1 LRIRHPG
8 AWIAAGTII
17 FALFFLLF
25 VVRILDK
32 SAGHSKNHPPY
43 PAEYGVQMFD
53 DEAAGLPVIDRHV
66 QPGQSVQYNSNPPTN
81 GRHSGAAAPWGVS
94 STPVPKELAV
104 HNMEHGG
111 VIIWYNCHGGPQP
124 LDQPACDQLRQDLTD
139 EVDSRVD
146 DGMYIVLTPYAEMDN
161 RIALTAW
168 QYLDAFDE
176 FNEARIEA
184 FIASFECKFDP
195 ENACR

>member
-8 AWIAAGTII
+8 AWMGAAILI
-17 FALFFLLF
+17 FVLF
-25 VVRILDK
+25 VWVFVFRPFAN
-32 SAGHSKNHPPY
+32 SAKHSKNHPPY
-43 PAEYGVQMFD
+43 PSEYAVRMFE
-53 DEAAGLPVIDRHV
+53 DETPPVGSGMRHLDESETV
-66 QPGQSVQYNSNPPTN
+66 RYNSNPPTN
-81 GRHSGAAAPWGVS
+81 GRHSRAVDWGIS
-94 STPVPKELAV
+94 AEPVPPEEAV

-111 VIIWYNCHGGPQP
+111 VVIWYNCDGGPQP
-124 LDQPACDQLRQDLTD
+124 LDESACEQLVQDLTD
-139 EVDSRVD
+139 VVDPRVD
-146 DGMYIVLTPYAEMDN
+146 DGMYVLVTPYSEMDN

-176 FNEARIEA
+176 FDRTRIEA